1 MIDDYSEHEW
11 VADFGEFEAVLVCKN
26 ELGAWDQSVCLRAF
40 QTFNWEDASTP
51 GSDITFKHEATGALV
66 RHDGGV
72 VAIETLHNELHDS
85 LHDLFR
91 VLHALGWREA
101 EVYHPMESMTMLLR
115 DMGKAIPAQLEFD
128 IRAAASLSNIANIAE
143 ANALIERGQSILNAR
158 HSNITSNEII
168 DELSLEDDE
177 PIQVQSAVQENR
189 SFPTLPSNSGGA
201 FEGLSLDDDDDAVGN
216 AQNQPVET
224 PMSAIASLA
233 VVAVPAMDGPV
244 AIPPAMPAPE
254 WVAPKQD
261 ASRFDE
267 VAHLAIENERL
278 RNELNNAHK
287 QYLAS
292 IDTQVELRMVA
303 VHAQQDEYLSEI
315 TSLREELD
323 SANARE
329 EAAGQKAISD
339 GFIRESLMDEL
350 ERLRRQNEEYEENA
364 INSTKGEGEAM
375 NIEVVQ
381 VGASAF
387 CFGSPVSPVSDDLI
401 ESLKVAYKTE
411 DVMHLHLGAIDHKIH
426 WNVLGDIS
434 ESFPWEAEK
443 LACAMGFS
451 GGNGALIASLLMDLK
466 KEYTQPQLRD
476 LLVVCESSGFD
487 MKVKV
492 DKILDESHS
501 SNVKFLFSRL
511 LSDDLRKVLDDI
523 ILRLSPLL
531 LCQKG
536 QSFIDIRS
544 DEEEFESFTVRGLLE
559 SPVPKIFVVH
569 VDALDGPFVKF
580 ISDLLREV
588 VLGYGTTSRYEFKAK
603 IADVDVTEIQTLPA
617 ESTANEAEKA
627 LSKMQALMGEFV
639 RQMQQLS
646 VGGNG

>member
-11 VADFGEFEAVLVCKN
+11 VTDFTEFEAVLVCKN
-26 ELGAWDQSVCLRAF
+26 ELGAWDQNVCLRAF
-40 QTFNWEDASTP
+40 QTFNWEDATTP
-51 GSDITFKHEATGALV
+51 GSDVTFKHEATGALV
-66 RHDGGV
+66 RHDGGL
-72 VAIETLHNELHDS
+72 VAIETLHNELHES

-101 EVYHPMESMTMLLR
+101 EVYHPMESMAMLLR
-115 DMGKAIPAQLEFD
+115 DLGKAIPAQLEFD
-128 IRAAASLSNIANIAE
+128 IRPAASLSNIANIAE

-158 HSNITSNEII
+158 PGNMTSNEIM
-168 DELSLEDDE
+168 DELTLEDDE

-189 SFPTLPSNSGGA
+189 PFPTLPSNSGGA
-201 FEGLSLDDDDDAVGN
+201 FEGFALEDDEAVGN
-216 AQNQPVET
+216 APNPPVET
-224 PMSAIASLA
+224 PIPAIASP
-233 VVAVPAMDGPV
+233 VMVAVPAMDGPV

-254 WVAPKQD
+254 WVAQKQD

-278 RNELNNAHK
+278 RDELKSAHK
-287 QYLAS
+287 QYLES

-339 GFIRESLMDEL
+339 GVIRESLMDEL
-350 ERLRRQNEEYEENA
+350 ERLRKQNEEYEENA

-451 GGNGALIASLLMDLK
+451 GGNSALIASLLMDLK

-501 SNVKFLFSRL
+501 PNVKFLFSRL

-531 LCQKG
+531 LCHKG
-536 QSFIDIRS
+536 QSIIDIRS

-588 VLGYGTTSRYEFKAK
+588 VLGYGTTARYEFKAE
-603 IADVDVTEIQTLPA
+603 IADVDMAEIQALPV
-617 ESTANEAEKA
+617 ESTANESEKA

-646 VGGNG
+646 VSGNG

>member
-11 VADFGEFEAVLVCKN
+11 VTDFTEFEAVLVCKN
-26 ELGAWDQSVCLRAF
+26 ELGAWDQNVCLRAF
-40 QTFNWEDASTP
+40 QTFNWEDATTP
-51 GSDITFKHEATGALV
+51 GSDVTFKHEATGALV
-66 RHDGGV
+66 RHDGGL
-72 VAIETLHNELHDS
+72 VAIETLHNELHES

-101 EVYHPMESMTMLLR
+101 EVYHPMESMAMLLR
-115 DMGKAIPAQLEFD
+115 DFGKAIPAQLEFD
-128 IRAAASLSNIANIAE
+128 IRPAASLSNIAKIAE

-158 HSNITSNEII
+158 PGNMTSNEIM
-168 DELSLEDDE
+168 DELTLEDDE

-189 SFPTLPSNSGGA
+189 PFPTLPSNSGGA
-201 FEGLSLDDDDDAVGN
+201 FEGFALEDDDAVGN
-216 AQNQPVET
+216 APNPPVET
-224 PMSAIASLA
+224 PMPAIASP
-233 VVAVPAMDGPV
+233 VMVAVPAMDGPV
-244 AIPPAMPAPE
+244 AVPPAMPAPE
-254 WVAPKQD
+254 WVAQKQD
-261 ASRFDE
+261 TSRFDE

-278 RNELNNAHK
+278 RDELKSAHK
-287 QYLAS
+287 QYLES

-339 GFIRESLMDEL
+339 GVIRESLMDEL
-350 ERLRRQNEEYEENA
+350 ERLRKQNEEYEENA

-451 GGNGALIASLLMDLK
+451 GGNSALIASLLMDLK

-501 SNVKFLFSRL
+501 PNVKFLFSRL

-531 LCQKG
+531 LCHKG

-559 SPVPKIFVVH
+559 SPVPQIFVVH

-588 VLGYGTTSRYEFKAK
+588 VLGYGTTARYEFKAE
-603 IADVDVTEIQTLPA
+603 IADVDMAEIQALPV
-617 ESTANEAEKA
+617 ESMANESEKA

>member
-11 VADFGEFEAVLVCKN
+11 VTDFTEFEAVLVCKN
-26 ELGAWDQSVCLRAF
+26 ELGAWDQNVCLRAF
-40 QTFNWEDASTP
+40 QTFNWEDATTP
-51 GSDITFKHEATGALV
+51 GSDVTFKHEATGALV
-66 RHDGGV
+66 RHDGGL
-72 VAIETLHNELHDS
+72 VAIETLHNELHES

-101 EVYHPMESMTMLLR
+101 EVYHPMESMAMLLR
-115 DMGKAIPAQLEFD
+115 DFGKAIPAQLEFD
-128 IRAAASLSNIANIAE
+128 IRPAASLSNIANIAE
-143 ANALIERGQSILNAR
+143 ANALIESGQSILNAR
-158 HSNITSNEII
+158 PGNMTSNEIM
-168 DELSLEDDE
+168 DELTLEDDE

-189 SFPTLPSNSGGA
+189 PFPTLPSNSGGA
-201 FEGLSLDDDDDAVGN
+201 FEGFALEDDDAVGN
-216 AQNQPVET
+216 APNPPVET
-224 PMSAIASLA
+224 PMPAIASP
-233 VVAVPAMDGPV
+233 VMVAVPAMDGPV
-244 AIPPAMPAPE
+244 AVPPAMPAPE
-254 WVAPKQD
+254 WVAQKQD
-261 ASRFDE
+261 TSRFDE

-278 RNELNNAHK
+278 RDELKSAHK
-287 QYLAS
+287 QYLES

-339 GFIRESLMDEL
+339 GVIRESLMDEL
-350 ERLRRQNEEYEENA
+350 ERLRKQNEEYEENA

-443 LACAMGFS
+443 LACTMGFS
-451 GGNGALIASLLMDLK
+451 GGNSALIASLLMDLK

-501 SNVKFLFSRL
+501 PNVKFLFSRL

-531 LCQKG
+531 LCHKG

-559 SPVPKIFVVH
+559 SPVPQIFVVH

-588 VLGYGTTSRYEFKAK
+588 VLGYGTTARYEFKAE
-603 IADVDVTEIQTLPA
+603 IADVDMAEIQALPV
-617 ESTANEAEKA
+617 ESTANESEKA